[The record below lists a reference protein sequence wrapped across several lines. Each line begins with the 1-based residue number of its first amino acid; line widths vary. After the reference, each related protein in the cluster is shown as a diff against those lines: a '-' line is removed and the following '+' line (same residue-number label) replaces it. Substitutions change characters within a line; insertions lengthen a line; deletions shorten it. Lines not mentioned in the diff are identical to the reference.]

1 MSNTLKL
8 SMEQMNIK
16 YFPYIIFQ
24 CSWGIIQTLAGL
36 IMCLI
41 SYGEKHMF
49 YKGSIATF
57 WKRPYGISL
66 GLFIFIPPQARFYNA
81 DKYHFSDDE
90 IRERLVVHEYGHTIQ
105 SLILGPFY
113 FLIVGLPSVIWGMV
127 KKPDQ
132 SYFSFYTEK
141 WANHLGE
148 KFTGKKSMEMLD
160 I

>member
-1 MSNTLKL
+1 
-8 SMEQMNIK
+8 MEQMNIK

-24 CSWGIIQTLAGL
+24 CSWGIIQTLVGL

-41 SYGEKHMF
+41 SYGEKHLF

-105 SLILGPFY
+105 SLILGPLY

-127 KKPDQ
+127 KSPNNHTFRSTRKSGQ
-132 SYFSFYTEK
+132 TIWEK
-141 WANHLGE
+141 NLPARSQWRCWTYKL
-148 KFTGKKSMEMLD
+148 TVY
-160 I
+160 

>member
-1 MSNTLKL
+1 MLV
-8 SMEQMNIK
+8 
-16 YFPYIIFQ
+16 
-24 CSWGIIQTLAGL
+24 GL

-57 WKRPYGISL
+57 WKRPYGISF

-105 SLILGPFY
+105 SLILGPLY

-127 KKPDQ
+127 KKPEQ

-148 KFTGKKSMEMLD
+148 KYVF
-160 I
+160 

>member
-16 YFPYIIFQ
+16 YFP
-24 CSWGIIQTLAGL
+24 L
-36 IMCLI
+36 
-41 SYGEKHMF
+41 
-49 YKGSIATF
+49 
-57 WKRPYGISL
+57 
-66 GLFIFIPPQARFYNA
+66 
-81 DKYHFSDDE
+81 
-90 IRERLVVHEYGHTIQ
+90 
-105 SLILGPFY
+105 Y

-127 KKPDQ
+127 KKPEQ

>member
-41 SYGEKHMF
+41 SYGEKHIF
-49 YKGSIATF
+49 YKG
-57 WKRPYGISL
+57 
-66 GLFIFIPPQARFYNA
+66 
-81 DKYHFSDDE
+81 
-90 IRERLVVHEYGHTIQ
+90 ERLVVHEYGHTIQ
-105 SLILGPFY
+105 SLILGPLY

-127 KKPDQ
+127 KKPEQ

>member
-1 MSNTLKL
+1 
-8 SMEQMNIK
+8 MEQMNIK

-41 SYGEKHMF
+41 SYGEKHIF

-90 IRERLVVHEYGHTIQ
+90 IRERLVVHEYARSIILFVLHGKVGKPFGRKIHRQEVNGDAGHI
-105 SLILGPFY
+105 
-113 FLIVGLPSVIWGMV
+113 
-127 KKPDQ
+127 
-132 SYFSFYTEK
+132 
-141 WANHLGE
+141 N
-148 KFTGKKSMEMLD
+148 
-160 I
+160 

>member
-1 MSNTLKL
+1 MSNTLKF

-24 CSWGIIQTLAGL
+24 CSWGIIQTLVGL

-66 GLFIFIPPQARFYNA
+66 GLFIFIPPQARFYN
-81 DKYHFSDDE
+81 DE

-105 SLILGPFY
+105 SLILGPLY

-127 KKPDQ
+127 KKPEQ

>member
-1 MSNTLKL
+1 
-8 SMEQMNIK
+8 MEQMNIK

-49 YKGSIATF
+49 YKGSVATF
-57 WKRPYGISL
+57 WNRTYGISL

-81 DKYHFSDDE
+81 DKHHFSDDE
-90 IRERLVVHEYGHTIQ
+90 IRERLVVHEKENCYKMMLLTG
-105 SLILGPFY
+105 S
-113 FLIVGLPSVIWGMV
+113 
-127 KKPDQ
+127 KKPETLH
-132 SYFSFYTEK
+132 FYEK
-141 WANHLGE
+141 AGYNSNDKTAFIQW
-148 KFTGKKSMEMLD
+148 

>member
-24 CSWGIIQTLAGL
+24 CSWGIIQTLVGL

-105 SLILGPFY
+105 SLILGPLY
-113 FLIVGLPSVIWGMV
+113 FLIVGLPS
-127 KKPDQ
+127 
-132 SYFSFYTEK
+132 
-141 WANHLGE
+141 N
-148 KFTGKKSMEMLD
+148 GKKARTIILFVLHGKVGKPFGRKIHRQEVNRD
-160 I
+160 AGHIN